1 MRKTAFYT
9 TYCGSLAVQVYNAWV
24 SIPPPKG
31 ANCRVTF
38 ALFEDDIIT

>member
-31 ANCRVTF
+31 ADY
-38 ALFEDDIIT
+38 A